1 MKYFILSFFIITFS
15 IACIKDQPLP
25 MDEEKLIKVLCD
37 IHIAEAAMEPV
48 TAKDKDSIA
57 TLLYQ
62 QIYTIHG
69 VEQAE
74 VDTALSFLKREPQA
88 AEKIYLKVI
97 EELSKIKLEDE

>member
-1 MKYFILSFFIITFS
+1 MKYFILTFCIITFS
-15 IACIKDQPLP
+15 LSCKKEQPLP
-25 MDEEKLIKVLCD
+25 MEEEKLIKVLCD

-48 TAKDKDSIA
+48 TANDKDSIA

-74 VDTALSFLKREPQA
+74 VDTALSFLKKEPQA
-88 AEKIYLKVI
+88 AEKIYLKVV
-97 EELSKIKLEDE
+97 EELSKMKLVDE